1 MRANAYLARKA
12 GGRMATH
19 EELMTSLKFGES
31 FRNALRDYYSYGF
44 KKLGDY
50 EKEKVQTIKND

>member
-1 MRANAYLARKA
+1 MKKNDGNTYLARKA
-12 GGRMATH
+12 GERMATH

-44 KKLGDY
+44 KNLEIMKKKKY
-50 EKEKVQTIKND
+50 KR

>member
-44 KKLGDY
+44 KKLGD
-50 EKEKVQTIKND
+50 

>member
-1 MRANAYLARKA
+1 
-12 GGRMATH
+12 MATH

-44 KKLGDY
+44 KNSEIMRKKKY
-50 EKEKVQTIKND
+50 KQ